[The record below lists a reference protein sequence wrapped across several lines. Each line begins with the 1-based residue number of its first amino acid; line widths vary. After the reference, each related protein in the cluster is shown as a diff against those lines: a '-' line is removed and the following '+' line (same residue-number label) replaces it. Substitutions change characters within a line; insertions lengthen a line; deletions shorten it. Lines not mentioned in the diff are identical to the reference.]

1 MSSSICCICYSQ
13 VFHAV
18 QTIRAQGDYF
28 PQISFLL
35 DFFSSFQKSML
46 HSYTLNN
53 NLNGLHGSIVKA
65 DNSMENLIFHRPHLH
80 PLIDQFAGTRILVVG
95 DVMLD
100 EYLQGKVSR
109 ISPEAPVPILDIQ
122 SDSSKLGGAANVIH
136 NLKTLGAAPL
146 VASVIGDDANGE
158 KLRQQ
163 LHDIHVATDG
173 LCVDASRPITIKTRI
188 ISEYHRHHQQLVR
201 LDRECRDDIDQSL
214 ERRLFAHI
222 ASVLPSVNGVILE
235 DYGKGV
241 ITGPLVHHIVTI
253 AAQAGKIV
261 AVDPKTDHFSRYAG
275 VTVLTPN
282 DYEAG
287 AGAQISIDSD
297 ERLLQAGRQLLDTL
311 SCDFALITRGEEGM
325 SLFDRQQRLVTH
337 VPTVAKEVYDVTGA
351 GDTVIA
357 VFTLALALGG
367 GAINAELLS
376 NAAAG
381 VVVGKMGIATI
392 GPDELHQ
399 AVREL
404 ESFHLSIEQERFA

>member
-1 MSSSICCICYSQ
+1 ML
-13 VFHAV
+13 FKRFAL
-18 QTIRAQGDYF
+18 GDYF
-28 PQISFLL
+28 PQNSFLL
-35 DFFSSFQKSML
+35 DFFGSSQKSMSD
-46 HSYTLNN
+46 SYIPNN
-53 NLNGLHGSIVKA
+53 NLNDWRGILVKA
-65 DNSMENLIFHRPHLH
+65 DNIMENSIFHRAQLH

-109 ISPEAPVPILDIQ
+109 ISPEAPVPVLDIQ
-122 SDSSKLGGAANVIH
+122 SDALKLGGAANVIH
-136 NLKTLGAAPL
+136 NLKTLGAEPL
-146 VASVIGDDANGE
+146 VAGVIGGDANGE

-173 LCVDASRPITIKTRI
+173 LCVDASRPTTIKTRI

-201 LDRECRDDIDQSL
+201 LDRECRDDIGQSL
-214 ERRLFAHI
+214 ERRLLDYI
-222 ASVLPSVNGVILE
+222 ASALPSVDGVILE

-241 ITGPLVHHIVTI
+241 ITGSLVHHIVTI
-253 AAQAGKIV
+253 ATQTGKIV

-275 VTVLTPN
+275 VTILTPN
-282 DYEAG
+282 HYEAG
-287 AGAQISIDSD
+287 AGVQMPIDSH
-297 ERLLQAGRQLLDTL
+297 ERLLQAGRQLLNTL

-357 VFTLALALGG
+357 VFSLALALGG

-381 VVVGKMGIATI
+381 VVVGKMGIAAI
-392 GPDELHQ
+392 RPDELHQ

-404 ESFHLSIEQERFA
+404 DSFHLSIEQESFA